1 MATAA
6 QGIWD
11 IEWLN
16 ANSQR
21 RYPLRDD
28 ATRADTNA
36 AMVIPDDFMVDLLW
50 PVQAGTGADPT
61 LFHIYAIDIFGTGV
75 KITLGYDGSPI
86 GETLIDTATFVPNK
100 TYVINGLNDFED
112 SLGKVVIGTLNS
124 IQAFA
129 GHFEFDAAGAGLQP
143 TVIKP
148 NLRGV
153 NALFLQNG
161 QDISDAIQGDV
172 VFEAGS
178 NFQLN
183 FQRRSGTKTD
193 PHVIVLSAID
203 GTNLNADCECDP
215 QETRQPIL
223 TISGI
228 PGDENN
234 DFKLLGSTCVEM
246 TPVGNGLKVENPCSE
261 PCCGCQELEV
271 VHQATETLTGQVHTL
286 INLAAKLEAAIG
298 TLESNLATAGVI
310 TR

>member
-1 MATAA
+1 
-6 QGIWD
+6 
-11 IEWLN
+11 
-16 ANSQR
+16 
-21 RYPLRDD
+21 
-28 ATRADTNA
+28 
-36 AMVIPDDFMVDLLW
+36 MVIPDDFMVDLLW

-86 GETLIDTATFVPNK
+86 GETLIDTETFTHNRA
-100 TYVINGLNDFED
+100 YVINGLNEFED
-112 SLGKVVIGTLNS
+112 SIGKVIIGTLNS
-124 IQAFA
+124 IQSYA
-129 GHFEFDAAGAGLQP
+129 GHFEFDSAGAGLLP

-153 NALFLQNG
+153 SAIFLQNG
-161 QDISDAIQGDV
+161 QDVSDAIQGDV
-172 VFEAGS
+172 VFEAGN

-183 FQRRSGTKTD
+183 FQRRGGTKAD

-215 QETRQPIL
+215 QETRQPIV
-223 TISGI
+223 TIDGI
-228 PGDENN
+228 PGDLNN
-234 DFKLLGSTCVEM
+234 NFNLLGSTCVQL
-246 TPVGNGLKVENPCSE
+246 TTISNGLKIENPCSE

-271 VHQATETLTGQVHTL
+271 IQQATETLTGQVHTL

-298 TLESNLATAGVI
+298 TLESNLSTAGII

>member
-6 QGIWD
+6 QGVWD
-11 IEWLN
+11 VGWLN

-21 RYPLRDD
+21 RYPLMDN
-28 ATRADTNA
+28 ATRADTNT

-50 PVQAGTGADPT
+50 PVQASLGADPT
-61 LFHIYAIDIFGTGV
+61 LFHIYAIDIFGAGV
-75 KITLGYDGSPI
+75 KITLGYDGGPI
-86 GETLIDTATFVPNK
+86 GETLIDTENFAPNK
-100 TYVINGLNDFED
+100 TYVISGLNDFED
-112 SLGKVVIGTLNS
+112 SIGKVVIGSLNS
-124 IQAFA
+124 IQAYA
-129 GHFEFDAAGAGLQP
+129 GHFEFDSAGAGLLP

-148 NLRGV
+148 NLRDV
-153 NALFLQNG
+153 SAIFLQNG
-161 QDISDAIQGDV
+161 QDLSDAIQGDV
-172 VFEAGS
+172 VFEAGN

-183 FQRRSGTKTD
+183 FQRRSGTKAD

-223 TISGI
+223 TIDGI
-228 PGDENN
+228 PGDVNN
-234 DFKLLGSTCVEM
+234 NFNLLGSTCVQL
-246 TPVGNGLKVENPCSE
+246 TPITNGLKVENPCSE

-271 VHQATETLTGQVHTL
+271 VQQATETLTGQVHSL
-286 INLAAKLEAAIG
+286 INLAAKLETAIA